1 MTIEHLHQHYDI
13 TLLGGTGDVLN
24 CTRMTD
30 HYRPVLALTQ
40 GQRRRD
46 LRRLTL
52 TNLVLGL
59 VLVAVAACAPMPP
72 PASSLRSE
80 TESNNTLT
88 VAQTSARLTPTD
100 STQAAAVFEG
110 TTTTL
115 LLPKE
120 YRQWVFVG
128 SSLGLNY
135 GSSPSDTFNHVYID
149 PVAYKEYARTG
160 TFPEGTVM
168 ILELLTAETKQEPK
182 LHGTIEVDFDFL
194 EASVKDSVRFPGEG
208 WGYYGFGKP
217 EAPAPTAEPNPPGSC
232 WKCHDQKAETDHVF
246 TQFYPILRAARPR

>member
-1 MTIEHLHQHYDI
+1 MTSKQRWSDI
-13 TLLGGTGDVLN
+13 SRSILTGW
-24 CTRMTD
+24 
-30 HYRPVLALTQ
+30 A
-40 GQRRRD
+40 
-46 LRRLTL
+46 
-52 TNLVLGL
+52 LGL
-59 VLVAVAACAPMPP
+59 LLVAVAACVSMPP
-72 PASSLRSE
+72 PASSLRSA
-80 TESNNTLT
+80 TDSNHSLT
-88 VAQTSARLTPTD
+88 VDQTSARLTPTD
-100 STQAAAVFEG
+100 NSRPAAVFEG
-110 TTTTL
+110 DSTTL
-115 LLPKE
+115 LLPQG
-120 YRQWVFVG
+120 YREWVFVG
-128 SSLGLNY
+128 SSLGLLY
-135 GSSPSDTFNHVYID
+135 DSSPSDTFNHVYID

-182 LHGTIEVDFDFL
+182 LHGTIEVDFDLL

>member
-1 MTIEHLHQHYDI
+1 MI
-13 TLLGGTGDVLN
+13 TYVEGSRDEPG
-24 CTRMTD
+24 CTRMMAACCK
-30 HYRPVLALTQ
+30 PKLALTQ
-40 GQRRRD
+40 KRQCIGGKRSI
-46 LRRLTL
+46 LTGWA
-52 TNLVLGL
+52 LGL
-59 VLVAVAACAPMPP
+59 LLAMVAACAPITPLD
-72 PASSLRSE
+72 SSLRSA

-88 VAQTSARLTPTD
+88 VEQTSTHLTSTD
-100 STQAAAVFEG
+100 NTRPAAVFEG
-110 TTTTL
+110 NTTIL

-168 ILELLTAETKQEPK
+168 ILELLTAETKQEPQ
-182 LHGTIEVDFDFL
+182 LHGTIEVDFDLL
-194 EASVKDSVRFPGEG
+194 EASVKDSVRFPGKG
-208 WGYYGFGKP
+208 WGYYDFGQP
-217 EAPAPTAEPNPPGSC
+217 EAPDPTAVPNPPGNC
-232 WKCHDQKAETDHVF
+232 WRCHDQKAVTDHVF